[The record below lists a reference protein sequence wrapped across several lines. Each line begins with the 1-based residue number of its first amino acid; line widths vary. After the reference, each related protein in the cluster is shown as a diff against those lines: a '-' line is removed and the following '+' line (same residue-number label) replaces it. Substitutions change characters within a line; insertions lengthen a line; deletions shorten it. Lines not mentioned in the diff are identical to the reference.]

1 MVSNSDLI
9 NLYSQRILALAAMIP
24 HTDRLNAPDATS
36 KKRSPLCG
44 SNIEVDLNVADG
56 KVSDFGQDVKACA
69 LGQAAASVIG
79 ANIIGCTYSE
89 LQQARDQLYAMLKS
103 DAPFPDAPFDDLEV
117 LLPAKEYKNRHASIM
132 LCIDAS
138 LEAFENA
145 QKNAATP
152 EGAAK

>member
-9 NLYSQRILALAAMIP
+9 NLYSQQILALAAMIP
-24 HTDRLNAPDATS
+24 YTERLENPDATS

-44 SNIEVDLNVADG
+44 SNITVDLNVTDG
-56 KVSDFGQDVKACA
+56 RVSAFGQDVKACA
-69 LGQAAASVIG
+69 LGQAAASIIGVNVIG
-79 ANIIGCTYSE
+79 RTYE
-89 LQQARDQLYAMLKS
+89 DLERARNQLSAMLKS
-103 DAPFPDAPFDDLEV
+103 DGPIPEAPFDRLEV

-132 LCIDAS
+132 LCIEAS

-152 EGAAK
+152 KGAAK

>member
-1 MVSNSDLI
+1 LVVSNSDLI

-24 HTDRLNAPDATS
+24 YAERLENPDATS

-44 SNIEVDLNVADG
+44 SNITVDLNVTDG
-56 KVSDFGQDVKACA
+56 KVSAFGQDVKACA
-69 LGQAAASVIG
+69 LGQAAASIIG
-79 ANIIGCTYSE
+79 ANIIGRTHDE
-89 LQQARDQLYAMLKS
+89 LELARDQLFAMLKS
-103 DAPFPDAPFDDLEV
+103 DGPTPDAPFDTLEV

-145 QKNAATP
+145 
-152 EGAAK
+152 

>member
-9 NLYSQRILALAAMIP
+9 NLYSQQILALAAMIP
-24 HTDRLNAPDATS
+24 YTERLENPDATS

-44 SNIEVDLNVADG
+44 SNITVDLNVTDG
-56 KVSDFGQDVKACA
+56 RVSAFGQDVKACA
-69 LGQAAASVIG
+69 LGQAAASIIGVNVIG
-79 ANIIGCTYSE
+79 RTYE
-89 LQQARDQLYAMLKS
+89 DLERARNQLSAMLKS
-103 DAPFPDAPFDDLEV
+103 DGPIPEAPFDRLEV

-132 LCIDAS
+132 LCIEAS

-152 EGAAK
+152 KRAAK